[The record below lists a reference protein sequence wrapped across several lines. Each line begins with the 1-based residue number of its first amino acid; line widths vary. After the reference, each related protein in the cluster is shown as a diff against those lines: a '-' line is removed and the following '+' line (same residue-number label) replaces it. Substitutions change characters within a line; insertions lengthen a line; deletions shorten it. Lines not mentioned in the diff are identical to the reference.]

1 MKAHRLVRAVAVGTA
16 IAAGAAIGAAAI
28 FGVRY
33 RKQLKTL
40 RSLSRETAYLDGFD
54 LYAVDISY
62 DYDLDAI
69 IAAGVRDDQAYIDAV
84 LAQVLPGLPVHVD
97 APKFA
102 CSAFRLQTADGRIL
116 TGRNYDF
123 KDDTS
128 ALLVRAHPRDG
139 YASIGF
145 AALNNLGN
153 NAPLDGIGGRAAALM
168 GPFAQLDG
176 VNECGVSIA
185 VLTLDSKP
193 CDQNA
198 GRPTINT
205 SLAIRLV
212 LDRAATTQEA
222 VDLLATY
229 DMHAMAGRDYHFF
242 INDAAGDARV
252 VEWDPRDPSRT
263 ITVTPARQI
272 TNYYARYEDE
282 VLPGQRNGEL
292 GHGRE
297 RALAIAEVLDRAGD
311 AADEDAA
318 WDALRAAAQEPNPA
332 DITSNTQWSVVFSN
346 TDPAATITLRRHW
359 GDAFRFEP

>member
-1 MKAHRLVRAVAVGTA
+1 MNTRHLVRTAATCGAVVF
-16 IAAGAAIGAAAI
+16 GAAA
-28 FGVRY
+28 GVATALGCKY
-33 RKQLKTL
+33 RKQLKTIG
-40 RSLSRETAYLDGFD
+40 SLSRETAYVDGFD
-54 LYAVDISY
+54 LYTVDISY
-62 DYDLDAI
+62 GYDLDAI

-84 LAQVLPGLPVHVD
+84 LAQVLPGLPVHVE
-97 APKFA
+97 APQFA
-102 CSAFRLQTADGRIL
+102 CSAFKAEGADGRVL

-128 ALLVRAHPRDG
+128 ALLVRTRPRDG

-145 AALNNLGN
+145 AALNNLGS
-153 NAPLDGIGGRAAALM
+153 NAPLDSIGERAAALM

-185 VLTLDSKP
+185 VLTLDSTP
-193 CDQNA
+193 CDQNT
-198 GRPTINT
+198 GRPVINT

-242 INDAAGDARV
+242 VNDASGDARV

-272 TNYYARYEDE
+272 TNYYALYEDE
-282 VLPGQRNGEL
+282 VLPNQKNGEL

-311 AADEDAA
+311 AMDEDTV
-318 WDALRAAAQEPNPA
+318 WEALHAAAQEPNPA
-332 DITSNTQWSVVFSN
+332 DITSNTQWSVVFDN
-346 TDPAATITLRRHW
+346 TDPAATITIRRHW
-359 GDAFRFEP
+359 GDAFRFEL